1 MKQKIML
8 IDDSDIANI
17 IMKKLINFLVLNVD
31 VVDFTDADE
40 AYDAMPTIK
49 PDLIFLDLN
58 MPWLNGWDFLEK
70 MKKDDY
76 DFKVVIVTSSTSFL
90 DKTRCREFA
99 NVIDYFEKP
108 VSREQIVRYINSV
121 KQDYNHTPA
130 N

>member
-8 IDDSDIANI
+8 IDDAEIANI
-17 IMKKLINFLVLNVD
+17 IMKKLINFLQLNVD

-40 AYDAMPTIK
+40 AYNALLTVK

-58 MPWLNGWDFLEK
+58 MPWLNGWDFLER
-70 MKKDDY
+70 MKKDNY
-76 DFKVVIVTSSTSFL
+76 NFKVVIVTSSTSFL
-90 DKTRCREFA
+90 DKERCHEFL

-108 VSREQIVRYINSV
+108 VSREQIIKYINSV
-121 KQDYNHTPA
+121 KPDYDHTMA